1 MAGAGRR
8 TPGMAGVAGLVVA
21 GGLLLTSGCGFLGD
35 GERRAAAAPGNLT
48 VSSPAF
54 RNNQP
59 IPARYTCHGE
69 GVNPA
74 LRWSGLPAATRAI
87 AVVVDDPDAPSGPY
101 VHWALFNIDPHN
113 TEIAED
119 SLPSGAREALTS
131 AGKTKYDPPCPP
143 AGSGDHHYRFS
154 VYALDAQLPLQDN
167 AALTTT
173 LRTIPQH
180 VIARGRLTGVVRG

>member
-1 MAGAGRR
+1 VGGA
-8 TPGMAGVAGLVVA
+8 LVGTVVI
-21 GGLLLTSGCGFLGD
+21 GGLLLTSLTGCGFLGD

-54 RNNQP
+54 RSGQQ
-59 IPARYTCHGE
+59 IPARYTCRGE

-74 LRWSGLPAATRAI
+74 LRWSGLPAGTKAI
-87 AVVVDDPDAPSGPY
+87 AIVVDDPDAPSGPY
-101 VHWALFNIDPHN
+101 VHWTLFNIDPHN

-119 SLPSGAREALTS
+119 SLPTGAQEARTS
-131 AGKTKYDPPCPP
+131 AGSTKYAAPCPT

-154 VYALDAQLPLQDN
+154 VYALDARLPLRDD
-167 AALTTT
+167 AGLTTT

>member
-1 MAGAGRR
+1 MAGA
-8 TPGMAGVAGLVVA
+8 VVGGIA
-21 GGLLLTSGCGFLGD
+21 IGGLLLTCGCGFVAD

-59 IPARYTCHGE
+59 IPARYTCRGQ

-74 LRWSGLPAATRAI
+74 LRWSGLPAATKGI

-101 VHWALFNIDPHN
+101 VHWLLFDIDPHN

-119 SLPSGAREALTS
+119 SLPSGAHESVTS
-131 AGKTKYDPPCPP
+131 AGSAKYAPPCPP
-143 AGSGDHHYRFS
+143 AGSGPHHYRFS
-154 VYALDAQLPLQDN
+154 VYALDAPLSLQDN
-167 AALTTT
+167 AALTAT
-173 LRTIPQH
+173 LRTIPRH
-180 VIARGRLTGVVRG
+180 VIARGRLTGVVNG